1 MLNVMI
7 GHALHE
13 ARLSKGL
20 TLRALAARVPM
31 SYSGLSEIEKGKK
44 PPTSELIWGI
54 AKALGIPLSTIL
66 AEASDLL
73 AAAEKGGAN
82 AA

>member
-1 MLNVMI
+1 MLNIMI
-7 GHALHE
+7 GHALRE
-13 ARLSKGL
+13 ARLAQGL
-20 TLRALAARVPM
+20 TLRALAAGVPM

-54 AKALGIPLSTIL
+54 AQALHVPLSAIL

-73 AAAEKGGAN
+73 EEAEKGGRD

>member
-1 MLNVMI
+1 MLDIMI

-13 ARLSKGL
+13 ARIAKGL
-20 TLRALAARVPM
+20 TLRAVAAGVPM

-44 PPTSELIWGI
+44 PPTSELLWGI

-66 AEASDLL
+66 AEAADLL
-73 AAAEKGGAN
+73 LEAEKGGTN

>member
-7 GHALHE
+7 GHAVHE
-13 ARLSKGL
+13 ARLAKGL
-20 TLRALAARVPM
+20 SLRALAAQVPM
-31 SYSGLSEIEKGKK
+31 SHSGLSEIEKGKK

-54 AKALGIPLSTIL
+54 AKALGIPLSAIL

-73 AAAEKGGAN
+73 EAAEKGGAN

>member
-20 TLRALAARVPM
+20 TLRGLAAKVPM

-54 AKALGIPLSTIL
+54 AQALGTPLSVIL

-73 AAAEKGGAN
+73 EVAEKGGTN

>member
-1 MLNVMI
+1 MLNIMI

-13 ARLSKGL
+13 ARIARGL
-20 TLRALAARVPM
+20 TLRALAADVPM

-54 AKALGIPLSTIL
+54 AQALGIPLSTIL

-73 AAAEKGGAN
+73 EAAEKGGAD

>member
-1 MLNVMI
+1 MLDIMI
-7 GHALHE
+7 GHAVHQ
-13 ARLSKGL
+13 ARLDKGL
-20 TLRALAARVPM
+20 SLRALAAQVPM
-31 SYSGLSEIEKGKK
+31 SYSGLSVIEKGKK

-54 AKALGIPLSTIL
+54 AQAQGIPLSTIL